1 MSTSI
6 DTRGFDYPLEPVRQR
21 SHHRV
26 ETATGKLGETQRD
39 LTKARDEVK
48 AAIERCRA
56 LATQFTPVAKATID
70 PHRAIAAA
78 NRMVALRTA
87 LAAAEEVE
95 AEKQRAVEQAQSE
108 LDQARIERETFETHR
123 AELLADHA
131 VEQARRFQAQADQ
144 DWLARRSFV
153 GAREAGEAERST
165 DEAR

>member
-1 MSTSI
+1 MVTSI

-26 ETATGKLGETQRD
+26 ETAAGKLGETQRD
-39 LTKARDEVK
+39 LSKAREEVK

-56 LATQFTPVAKATID
+56 LAMQFTPAAKAAID

-87 LAAAEEVE
+87 LVAAEEEE
-95 AEKQRAVEQAQSE
+95 AAMKRAVELAQAE

-123 AELLADHA
+123 AELLAEHA

-144 DWLARRSFV
+144 DWLARRSFAD
-153 GAREAGEAERST
+153 AREAGEKERSN